1 MKLRYILSSIG
12 MAWMLC
18 GCGSFLEEY
27 SQDKDYITSWKNLD
41 ELLMGDCYLPVN
53 YIKQYKFFSNPGMF
67 LHLLADEM
75 EENNLGDGNKSVE
88 PESHQYMFGPSTWQ
102 PRMGATENGLTFY
115 SENREWTLFYKY
127 INVANNVVE
136 SAKKLPQVTDDEI
149 QGFNKVTGEAKFL
162 RAFYYFWL
170 LNVYGQPYD
179 PATAST
185 ALGIPMKMTPEIQ
198 DRIFSRQTVGEC
210 YDLIVKDLLEAEQC
224 LAKVPSQKKLYRADV
239 TAVRL
244 LLARV
249 YLYMQNWEEAARY
262 AQMVVEA
269 HPALE
274 NVVKSGSKFMR
285 ADNPEN
291 IFSMGG
297 NDLVRMTSFYYQ
309 STRISTGLYES
320 YHEND
325 VRRSSWFW
333 RSGPFIACIRENHG
347 APLSNVPETDKSWYY
362 DAYIYGSSSMRTPV
376 SSLFWLRS
384 AEAYLILAEAKA
396 YTGEEEEA
404 QQALKQLVS
413 NRYREGAPERNVE
426 SLSGSDLITRIRTER
441 RWEFPVEGHRWFDL
455 RRYRVCQVQ
464 PEKVSL
470 QHTYTVYRDND
481 TGDFLETRLYTLTE
495 EDASWTVNIPHEV
508 LEFNTG
514 MPGNGNQ
521 DRPYTIVPTMP

>member
-1 MKLRYILSSIG
+1 MKARNIIRTIG
-12 MAWMLC
+12 MALMLC
-18 GCGSFLEEY
+18 SCSFLEEY

-41 ELLMGDCYLPVN
+41 ELLIGDCYLPVN
-53 YIKQYKFFSNPGMF
+53 YIKQYKLFSNPGMF

-75 EENNLGDGNKSVE
+75 EEHNLGDGNKSVE

-102 PRMGATENGLTFY
+102 ARLGATENGLTFY

-127 INVANNVVE
+127 INVANNVVA
-136 SAKKLPQVTDDEI
+136 SAQKLPQTTPDEI
-149 QGFNKVTGEAKFL
+149 RGYNKVVGEAKFL

-170 LNVYGQPYD
+170 LNVYGQPYS
-179 PATAST
+179 PEQAVTQ
-185 ALGIPMKMTPEIQ
+185 LGVPMKLTPEIQ
-198 DRIFSRQTVGEC
+198 DKIFSRNTVQEC
-210 YDLIVKDLLEAEQC
+210 YDIILKDLQEAEEC
-224 LAKVPSQKKLYRADV
+224 LAQVPSQHKLYRADV

-244 LLARV
+244 LLSRV
-249 YLYMQNWEEAARY
+249 NLFMQNWEEAARY
-262 AQMVVEA
+262 AQLVIEE

-274 NVVKSGSKFMR
+274 NVVTSGSKFMR

-297 NDLVRMTSFYYQ
+297 SDVVRMTTYYYQ
-309 STRISTGLYES
+309 SSRISTDLYES

-325 VRRSSWFW
+325 TRKNQWFW

-347 APLSNVPETDKSWYY
+347 EPLSGVAITDKSWYY
-362 DAYIYGSSSMRTPV
+362 DTYIYGSSGQRTPV

-384 AEAYLILAEAKA
+384 AEAYLTLAEAKA
-396 YTGEEEEA
+396 YMGEETEA
-404 QQALKQLVS
+404 QDALKTLA
-413 NRYREGAPERNVE
+413 NKRYREDAPERNVE
-426 SLSGSDLITRIRTER
+426 TLSGSDLISRIRMER

-464 PEKVSL
+464 PEKISL
-470 QHTYTVYRDND
+470 QHTYTVYRDSD
-481 TGDFLETRLYTLTE
+481 TGDILETRLYTLG
-495 EDASWTVNIPHEV
+495 EDDPSWTVNIPYEV

-521 DRPYTIVPTMP
+521 DRPYEIVPTKP

>member
-136 SAKKLPQVTDDEI
+136 SAKKLPQVTPDEI

-262 AQMVVEA
+262 AQLVVEA
-269 HPALE
+269 HPVLE

>member
-1 MKLRYILSSIG
+1 
-12 MAWMLC
+12 MLC

-136 SAKKLPQVTDDEI
+136 SAKKLPQVTPDEI

-198 DRIFSRQTVGEC
+198 DKIFSRQTVGEC

-224 LAKVPSQKKLYRADV
+224 LA
-239 TAVRL
+239 
-244 LLARV
+244 
-249 YLYMQNWEEAARY
+249 
-262 AQMVVEA
+262 
-269 HPALE
+269 
-274 NVVKSGSKFMR
+274 
-285 ADNPEN
+285 
-291 IFSMGG
+291 
-297 NDLVRMTSFYYQ
+297 
-309 STRISTGLYES
+309 
-320 YHEND
+320 
-325 VRRSSWFW
+325 
-333 RSGPFIACIRENHG
+333 
-347 APLSNVPETDKSWYY
+347 
-362 DAYIYGSSSMRTPV
+362 
-376 SSLFWLRS
+376 
-384 AEAYLILAEAKA
+384 
-396 YTGEEEEA
+396 
-404 QQALKQLVS
+404 
-413 NRYREGAPERNVE
+413 
-426 SLSGSDLITRIRTER
+426 
-441 RWEFPVEGHRWFDL
+441 
-455 RRYRVCQVQ
+455 
-464 PEKVSL
+464 
-470 QHTYTVYRDND
+470 
-481 TGDFLETRLYTLTE
+481 
-495 EDASWTVNIPHEV
+495 
-508 LEFNTG
+508 
-514 MPGNGNQ
+514 
-521 DRPYTIVPTMP
+521 

>member
-136 SAKKLPQVTDDEI
+136 SAKKLPQVTPDEI

-249 YLYMQNWEEAARY
+249 YLYMQNWKEAARY
-262 AQMVVEA
+262 ARLVVEA

-384 AEAYLILAEAKA
+384 AEAYLILTEAKA

>member
-136 SAKKLPQVTDDEI
+136 SAKKLPQVTPDEI

-262 AQMVVEA
+262 AQLVVEA
-269 HPALE
+269 HPVLE

-426 SLSGSDLITRIRTER
+426 SLSGSDLMTRIRTER

>member
-1 MKLRYILSSIG
+1 MKLRYIISSIG

-41 ELLMGDCYLPVN
+41 ELLIGDCYLPVN

-136 SAKKLPQVTDDEI
+136 SAKKLPQVTPDEI

-198 DRIFSRQTVGEC
+198 DKIFSRQTVGEC

>member
-1 MKLRYILSSIG
+1 MRLKYIISSIG

-41 ELLMGDCYLPVN
+41 ELLIGDCYLPVN

-136 SAKKLPQVTDDEI
+136 SAKKLPQVTPDEI

-249 YLYMQNWEEAARY
+249 YLYMQKWEEAARY
-262 AQMVVEA
+262 AQLVVEA
-269 HPALE
+269 HPVLE

>member
-1 MKLRYILSSIG
+1 MKLRYIISLIG

-41 ELLMGDCYLPVN
+41 ELLIGDCYLPVN

-127 INVANNVVE
+127 INVTNNVVE
-136 SAKKLPQVTDDEI
+136 SAKKLPQVTPDEI

-179 PATAST
+179 PTTATT

-198 DRIFSRQTVGEC
+198 DKIFSRQTVGEC
-210 YDLIVKDLLEAEQC
+210 YDLIVKDLLEAEEC

-244 LLARV
+244 LLSRV
-249 YLYMQNWEEAARY
+249 YLYMQNWKEAARY
-262 AQMVVEA
+262 AQMVVDA

-297 NDLVRMTSFYYQ
+297 NDMVRMTSYYYQ
-309 STRISTGLYES
+309 STRISTSLYES
-320 YHEND
+320 YHDND

-384 AEAYLILAEAKA
+384 AEAYLTLAEAKA
-396 YTGEEEEA
+396 YMGEEEEA
-404 QQALKQLVS
+404 QKALKQLTV
-413 NRYREGAPERNVE
+413 NRYREEAPERNVE
-426 SLSGSDLITRIRTER
+426 NLSGSDLITRIRTER

-455 RRYRVCQVQ
+455 RRYRVCQIQ

-521 DRPYTIVPTMP
+521 ERPYTIVPTMP

>member
-41 ELLMGDCYLPVN
+41 ELLIGDCYLPVN
-53 YIKQYKFFSNPGMF
+53 NIKQYKFFSNPGMF

-136 SAKKLPQVTDDEI
+136 SAKKLPQVTPDEI

-249 YLYMQNWEEAARY
+249 YLYMQKWEEAARY
-262 AQMVVEA
+262 AQLVVEA
-269 HPALE
+269 HPVLE

-333 RSGPFIACIRENHG
+333 RSGSFIACIRENHG

>member
-1 MKLRYILSSIG
+1 MKLRYIISSIG

-41 ELLMGDCYLPVN
+41 ELLIGDCYLPVN

-136 SAKKLPQVTDDEI
+136 SAKKLPQVTPDEI

-249 YLYMQNWEEAARY
+249 YLYMQKWEEAARY
-262 AQMVVEA
+262 AQLVVEA
-269 HPALE
+269 HPVLE

>member
-136 SAKKLPQVTDDEI
+136 SAKKLPQVTPDEI

-262 AQMVVEA
+262 AQLVVEA
-269 HPALE
+269 HPVLE

-285 ADNPEN
+285 ADYPEN

-426 SLSGSDLITRIRTER
+426 SLSGSDLMTRIRTER
-441 RWEFPVEGHRWFDL
+441 RWEFPLEGHRWFDL

>member
-41 ELLMGDCYLPVN
+41 EVLMGDCYLPVN

-136 SAKKLPQVTDDEI
+136 SAKKLPQVTPDEI

-249 YLYMQNWEEAARY
+249 YLYMQKWEEAARY
-262 AQMVVEA
+262 AQLVVEA
-269 HPALE
+269 HPVLE

>member
-136 SAKKLPQVTDDEI
+136 SAKKLPQVTPDEI

-185 ALGIPMKMTPEIQ
+185 ALGIPIKMTPEIQ

-249 YLYMQNWEEAARY
+249 YLYMQKWEEAARY
-262 AQMVVEA
+262 AQLVVEA
-269 HPALE
+269 HPVLE

>member
-41 ELLMGDCYLPVN
+41 ELLIGDCYLPVN

-136 SAKKLPQVTDDEI
+136 SAKKLPQVTPDEI

-249 YLYMQNWEEAARY
+249 YLYMQKWEEAARY
-262 AQMVVEA
+262 AQLVVEA
-269 HPALE
+269 HPVLE